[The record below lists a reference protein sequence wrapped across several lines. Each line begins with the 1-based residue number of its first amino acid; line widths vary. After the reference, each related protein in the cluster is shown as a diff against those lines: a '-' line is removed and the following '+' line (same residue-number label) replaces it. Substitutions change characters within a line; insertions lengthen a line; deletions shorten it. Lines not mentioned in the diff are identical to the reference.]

1 MLTLI
6 YLIIILGLLI
16 FIHELGHFIIAKK
29 SNVHIY
35 EFALGM
41 GPQIFKKTGK
51 DGVIYSI
58 RAFPIGGF
66 VQMAGEVD
74 EDDKDIK
81 KDRFMCNR
89 PWYQRLAVLL
99 AGVTMNFIL
108 ALVLLFVSALIW
120 GSSKT
125 TPVISKVEKDYPM
138 ALAGIVAGDEIIEI
152 NGYEIK
158 TWDKANVVLNLKDK
172 DGIYEFKIKKTD
184 GSIKNYNITPKFL
197 KNEDGEEQKIFGLA
211 ISSVR
216 EKGFVNAVKYSF
228 KKFGDIVYS
237 MTFVIAKLI
246 TGELSLKALSGPVG
260 MYSLVGDTVK
270 YGLENVIYL
279 VALLS
284 INLGFLNVLPFP
296 AFDGGRVLFLLIEKI
311 KGSRVDTKIEG
322 IIHTVG
328 FALLMI
334 LMVYITFQD
343 ILKFF

>member
-16 FIHELGHFIIAKK
+16 FIHELGHFIVAKK

-197 KNEDGEEQKIFGLA
+197 KNEDGEEQKIFGLS

>member
-16 FIHELGHFIIAKK
+16 FIHELGHFIVAKK

>member
-16 FIHELGHFIIAKK
+16 LVHELWHFITAKK

-41 GPQIFKKTGK
+41 GPQIFKRTGK
-51 DGVIYSI
+51 DGVVYSI

-99 AGVTMNFIL
+99 AGVIMNFIL
-108 ALVLLFVSALIW
+108 ALVLLFISALIW
-120 GSSKT
+120 GSVKS
-125 TPVISKVEKDYPM
+125 TPTISKVEKDYPM
-138 ALAGIVAGDEIIEI
+138 ALAGVIAGDEIMEI
-152 NGYEIK
+152 NGYETK

-184 GSIKNYNITPKFL
+184 GSIKNYSITPKLL
-197 KNEDGEEQKIFGLA
+197 KNEDGEEQKVFGLS

-216 EKGFVNAVKYSF
+216 EKGFVNAIKYSF

-296 AFDGGRVLFLLIEKI
+296 AFDGGRVLFLVIEKI